1 MGTHST
7 RWFVSASACANIGA
21 VLQCFLRTENRKES
35 KWRES
40 AKNDGRVVDCPAHA
54 DRYRTPRGVGE
65 SRKKKG
71 QPRTVALEYW
81 WRRGGSNSR
90 PSHCERDALP
100 AELRP
105 RMAYSIHK
113 NQHRKID
120 IATSAT
126 DNLSSQAPTISIV
139 KDSYHCNP
147 SSQEPVL

>member
-1 MGTHST
+1 MNALT
-7 RWFVSASACANIGA
+7 RVI
-21 VLQCFLRTENRKES
+21 
-35 KWRES
+35 
-40 AKNDGRVVDCPAHA
+40 
-54 DRYRTPRGVGE
+54 
-65 SRKKKG
+65 
-71 QPRTVALEYW
+71 W

-105 RMAYSIHK
+105 RTAYSIHK

-126 DNLSSQAPTISIV
+126 DNLSSQAHIISIV
-139 KDSYHCNP
+139 KDIYHCRP